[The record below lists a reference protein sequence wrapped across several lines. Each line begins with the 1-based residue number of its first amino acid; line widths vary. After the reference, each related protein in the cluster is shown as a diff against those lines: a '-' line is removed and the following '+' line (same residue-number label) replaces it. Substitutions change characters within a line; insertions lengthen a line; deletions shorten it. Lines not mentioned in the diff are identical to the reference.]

1 MTTKTKICWWMMAL
15 TIIIY
20 TVATAGNQTL
30 ISSRAYSGHESDAD
44 ANNFVNVYPATRGTR
59 LDDCQTCHR
68 AGVEGTDT
76 EKEYNPC
83 GYCHLLEFPNP
94 NYKTGV
100 PQNFGET
107 LNAYGRAY
115 MEAGRSIAAL
125 QTIANDD
132 ADGDGS
138 SNAEEIA
145 ELRYPGDPNS
155 KPGQPL
161 APIHTFSAEQLKA
174 LPKHEQFLLMNTTKQ
189 QFDDYAAYSGVKVKD
204 VLAAA
209 GVDLNGAQGITAFA
223 PDGFSMDYSL
233 EEVLNPFPNGYFYAE
248 PMSFTE
254 PEQQFVAYPRQLPDG
269 LQDGQEISNLL
280 WLMVAYG
287 RDGAALENSYYEKGT
302 GRLQGEG
309 PYRLVIPQK
318 DLLGDPAK
326 PGRPD
331 RGSKSKEFDD
341 GWDFLKNIDHNAGG
355 SVRGVCVIRVN
366 PMPAGYEEYD
376 WKNGW
381 ALIEDG
387 KFILYGHGVSAK

>member
-1 MTTKTKICWWMMAL
+1 MTTKMKICWWMIAL
-15 TIIIY
+15 TITIY
-20 TVATAGNQTL
+20 TVATAGTQTL

-94 NYKTGV
+94 SYKAGV

-107 LNAYGRAY
+107 LNAYGLAY
-115 MEAGRSIAAL
+115 MEAGRSMAAL
-125 QTIANDD
+125 QAIANGD

-145 ELRYPGDPNS
+145 ELRYPGDPTS

-161 APIHTFSAEQLKA
+161 AQIRTFSAEQLKA

-189 QFDDYAAYSGVKVKD
+189 QFDDYAAYRGVKVID

-209 GVDLNGAQGITAFA
+209 GVELNGAQGITAFA

-254 PEQQFVAYPRQLPDG
+254 PEKQFVAYPMSLPDG
-269 LQDGQEISNLL
+269 LQDGQEIPNPL

-287 RDGAALENSYYEKGT
+287 RDGQELDKAYYEKGT

-318 DLLGDPAK
+318 ELFGDPAK

-331 RGSKSKEFDD
+331 RGSKAKEFAD
-341 GWDFLKNIDHNAGG
+341 GWDFVKNIDHNSGG

-381 ALIEDG
+381 ALIED
-387 KFILYGHGVSAK
+387 KQFILYGYGVSSK